1 MTEIKKKIKTI
12 LELDENKM
20 TTYLN
25 IQDTRKAVLRC
36 VFIALNAYIKKL
48 TRLHI
53 KN

>member
-36 VFIALNAYIKKL
+36 VFIALNAYHKETGKIAY
-48 TRLHI
+48 
-53 KN
+53 